1 MNPDY
6 YGPLYPESTVS
17 KCIAEYELTSDTC
30 VYLFRVH
37 DNIVHVICSGRKED
51 VVVSREE
58 ARKIWCNLVGQGYE
72 QTGISI
78 KQHQNRKM
86 KRNQK
91 VMKSISDNMEEWV
104 KEIHE
109 NELQEMRINPKKF
122 YKNYALEA

>member
-51 VVVSREE
+51 VVVGREE

-78 KQHQNRKM
+78 KQPQ
-86 KRNQK
+86 KRIVARSTK
-91 VMKSISDNMEEWV
+91 VMKRMEEWV
-104 KEIHE
+104 KKTHE